1 MRKKIFV
8 MLFILFTALQ
18 NVPVGSANSSKTID
32 SWDKVLLKELSE
44 NANSSTKKVVITKKE
59 LKTEIKKR
67 TKSRDR
73 SFRSFKKD
81 FWAEKR
87 NFTKNSLTER
97 FSWFY
102 NYLSFVMR
110 THFTWMT
117 AWACKNSHYFNC
129 E

>member
-59 LKTEIKKR
+59 LKTEKNIIKIYL
-67 TKSRDR
+67 
-73 SFRSFKKD
+73 
-81 FWAEKR
+81 
-87 NFTKNSLTER
+87 KNIMNDL
-97 FSWFY
+97 
-102 NYLSFVMR
+102 M
-110 THFTWMT
+110 
-117 AWACKNSHYFNC
+117 KNT
-129 E
+129 

>member
-44 NANSSTKKVVITKKE
+44 KANSSTKKVVITKKE

-67 TKSRDR
+67 
-73 SFRSFKKD
+73 KKYHKNLL
-81 FWAEKR
+81 EKY
-87 NFTKNSLTER
+87 NEWFDEKYLNLISENSLI
-97 FSWFY
+97 
-102 NYLSFVMR
+102 LSSLR
-110 THFTWMT
+110 EEL
-117 AWACKNSHYFNC
+117 KS
-129 E
+129 

>member
-59 LKTEIKKR
+59 KNIIKIYLKNIMN
-67 TKSRDR
+67 DLM
-73 SFRSFKKD
+73 
-81 FWAEKR
+81 
-87 NFTKNSLTER
+87 KNT
-97 FSWFY
+97 
-102 NYLSFVMR
+102 
-110 THFTWMT
+110 
-117 AWACKNSHYFNC
+117 
-129 E
+129 